1 MVFKEASSSD
11 EEVNVKIIKQ
21 NDFQELNS
29 EKSNFNK
36 EFQFEG
42 EDGNEIEDVAVE
54 AGDRE
59 SRY

>member
-11 EEVNVKIIKQ
+11 EEVNVKKIQEI
-21 NDFQELNS
+21 DLQELNT

-36 EFQFEG
+36 DFQF
-42 EDGNEIEDVAVE
+42 DGGNDNEIEDAAVE